1 MASILFTMADVEMAQ
16 FAKMPFR
23 DIVGPIN
30 PNKPRLR
37 VPRPKLKP
45 KPNTAIS
52 PKPNVDLNL
61 RKGDPLKKLGKAGDT
76 FLRRTKRG
84 GLAVV
89 KKGIRAIARNPGK
102 TAAIAG
108 GLAAAG
114 AAGAYLL
121 GRGGRSRREENYSR
135 QIRTVYF
142 SRRYN

>member
-1 MASILFTMADVEMAQ
+1 MATVLFTMADVEEAQ
-16 FAKMPFR
+16 FKKMPFR
-23 DIVGPIN
+23 DVYGPVN

-37 VPRPKLKP
+37 TPRPKLKP
-45 KPNTAIS
+45 KPAI
-52 PKPNVDLNL
+52 KPNPNNVDLNL
-61 RKGDPLKKLGKAGDT
+61 RKGDPLKKLNKAGDT